1 MYKAL
6 KELNSNSDY
15 ANAALAW
22 IAFIDLR
29 AESQPSVRSYIGKFR
44 ETINNITV
52 QGISLGWKKPSAV
65 STATSS
71 ERDVEDLLI
80 IHFLHGLARVL
91 PQWVE
96 ARNNDLC

>member
-29 AESQPSVRSYIGKFR
+29 AESQLSVRSYIRKFR
-44 ETINNITV
+44 ETINDITV
-52 QGISLGWKKPSAV
+52 QGISLRWKKPSAV

-71 ERDVEDLLI
+71 KQDVEDFLI
-80 IHFLHGLARVL
+80 IYFLHGLACVL
-91 PQWVE
+91 
-96 ARNNDLC
+96 L